1 MVAARTR
8 HGKSWQRPYFRLTAK
23 TGLLHRSKRRAQ
35 VGSLFDHLVGGR
47 ERCGISIPP
56 MSLVGL
62 GCAKT
67 PALAPRVEISLS
79 NCISESQII
88 LYTRG
93 WMPCWRIVFSTFR
106 GCMSFYT
113 ARVIHVIPAIP
124 PCPVRPKSGHSANAR
139 VLRGQG
145 SPPGDRHRITV
156 RQQYALFHDVVHSH
170 TPSVFRNASRHASR
184 PL

>member
-8 HGKSWQRPYFRLTAK
+8 HGKSWRGAYFRLTAK
-23 TGLLHRSKRRAQ
+23 TGPPHRSKRRAQ

-106 GCMSFYT
+106 GCVRFYT
-113 ARVIHVIPAIP
+113 ARVFHGCHDIPYATF
-124 PCPVRPKSGHSANAR
+124 RP
-139 VLRGQG
+139 
-145 SPPGDRHRITV
+145 
-156 RQQYALFHDVVHSH
+156 
-170 TPSVFRNASRHASR
+170 
-184 PL
+184 